1 MGSTVTSLHVALPLQ
16 IVEDM
21 KAAGVKFNA
30 LTHSLLVE
38 SCVVQNDHQGAAD
51 AHYEAMAAGNHI
63 RPESF
68 EKLISRCERNGAY
81 DLMVSLCLTLST
93 LAARASRDDSP
104 LMA

>member
-1 MGSTVTSLHVALPLQ
+1 MSDHIVVVALQ

-21 KAAGVKFNA
+21 KAAGVEFNA

-51 AHYEAMAAGNHI
+51 AHYAAQAAGKPI

-81 DLMVSLCLTLST
+81 DLMVSPYPTLGMNSSS
-93 LAARASRDDSP
+93 LHDSISIC
-104 LMA
+104 MSSK